1 MAGHNKWSKVKH
13 IKAAAD
19 KKKSAIYSKYIKEIA
34 IAAKHGGPDPEN
46 NSRLKKAIADA
57 KTQNVPKDNIERAL
71 KKASGDLNDG
81 QSLEEL
87 TYEGYGPGGVA
98 ILIECIT
105 DKRNRTQPEL
115 RKILE
120 KSGGTMAEAGAVA
133 WGFEKVGLILVSREN
148 TSEEK
153 VMEVALEAGAADIIG
168 SEEGFEIRTPPTE
181 FIAVSDALEKA
192 QISAELSELTFV
204 PNNKIAVSEETAE
217 KLRALVENL
226 EDHDDAQRVTTNA
239 DW

>member
-13 IKAAAD
+13 IKAVAD

-34 IAAKHGGPDPEN
+34 IAAKLGGSDPET
-46 NSRLKKAIADA
+46 NSRLKKAVSDA
-57 KTQNVPKDNIERAL
+57 RVQNVPKDNIERAL
-71 KKASGDLNDG
+71 KKAAGELGDG

-87 TYEGYGPGGVA
+87 VYEGYGPGGVA

-105 DKRNRTQPEL
+105 DNRNRTQPEL

-120 KSGGTMAEAGAVA
+120 KSGGTMAEAGAVS
-133 WGFEKVGLILVSREN
+133 WGFEKMGVLLVSREKC
-148 TSEEK
+148 SEEK
-153 VMEVALEAGAADIIG
+153 IMEVALEAGASDILT

-181 FIAVSDALEKA
+181 FMSVVDALEKMA
-192 QISAELSELTFV
+192 IATELSELTFV
-204 PNNKIAVSEETAE
+204 PNNKIAVPEEVAGQLKTAI
-217 KLRALVENL
+217 ENL
-226 EDHDDAQRVTTNA
+226 EDHDDVQRVTTNA